1 MKEPK
6 YVKYEEDSKD
16 NQGKRYNF
24 FEEGLFPEKE
34 DEKKLKN
41 KSSQKKQQKYP
52 FSIAEQE
59 NKRISN
65 TQKEDLLPFFAKN
78 YPSSSESKED
88 ICFINTPAPSNSN
101 TYSGGEAEEVEGI
114 EEEDEKNDKSEEKKI
129 NNEDYELSVDFN
141 SEIEAEQER
150 PSKTMTR
157 EEILS
162 RIEEKKK
169 RDEDEKRKKEEERKK
184 KEEEEKKRKEL
195 EEKEKKEREEKMLRE
210 QEIKRQKM
218 IEEEKRR
225 QKEEEEKRKKENEEK
240 RKRELSKKKREE
252 RKREEQEKKLQEEKK
267 KNNASGNKADKFNL
281 LSSIKKNSNDNS
293 YIASNSIINEV
304 KQIFPETI
312 PEENDGED
320 DDFSRKNFRGSSK
333 KKISNKNSKKENKIS
348 DSKKSK
354 KVSNFNDNLN
364 KYKNNKRSQ
373 AIKKEDNEEDE
384 DEDKDEN
391 SKKKDKSKKRKTKS
405 KKSISSKVSQKSNGL
420 GKQYNGREVIKKI
433 SEEDNVSEL
442 SNYGDELIDAEDNI
456 KIKEE
461 KEDKEDKEEKEDREE
476 KEEYDSDTEPKKKK
490 VRKNDKKK
498 SNPKKRKNSK
508 QKRSSKIKSEYT
520 DREIEIARY
529 NALDKAKINTF
540 IPQEPEE
547 KTFGNGR
554 YSLRKRFPTLNHL
567 VGENAKYTY
576 FDGIPTLTEVN
587 LVNRRAFSVDAIL
600 REETK
605 KKKKKKKLVKSINLD
620 DKLDDIS
627 EENEYNSQLL
637 ESQNVSEYGD
647 DDERFLKIPRGGKKS
662 EAKNYS
668 TLMIIKIHDAQG
680 KNMIRVDNKK
690 YIDLK
695 TGDEVRVN
703 KDQIYE
709 ILNFSENHLIV
720 QLLLDY
726 ED

>member
-52 FSIAEQE
+52 FSLPEQE
-59 NKRISN
+59 KKRISN

-114 EEEDEKNDKSEEKKI
+114 EEEDEKNEKSEEKKI

-162 RIEEKKK
+162 RIKEKKKKDEEEKK
-169 RDEDEKRKKEEERKK
+169 KKEEERKK

-195 EEKEKKEREEKMLRE
+195 EEKKKKEREEKLLRE

-225 QKEEEEKRKKENEEK
+225 QKEEEEKRIKEIEEK

-252 RKREEQEKKLQEEKK
+252 RKREEQRKKLEEEKK
-267 KNNASGNKADKFNL
+267 KNNASGSGNKDDKFNL
-281 LSSIKKNSNDNS
+281 LSSIKKNNNDNS
-293 YIASNSIINEV
+293 YMASNSIINEV

-320 DDFSRKNFRGSSK
+320 DDFSKKNFRGSSK
-333 KKISNKNSKKENKIS
+333 KKTSNKNSIKENKIN
-348 DSKKSK
+348 DSQKSK

-373 AIKKEDNEEDE
+373 DIKNEDIEEEENENEDE
-384 DEDKDEN
+384 DENTE
-391 SKKKDKSKKRKTKS
+391 KKNVSKKRKTKS
-405 KKSISSKVSQKSNGL
+405 KKSIGSKVSQKSNGL
-420 GKQYNGREVIKKI
+420 DVQYVGREIIKKI

-442 SNYGDELIDAEDNI
+442 SNYGDELIDAEDKND
-456 KIKEE
+456 IKEE
-461 KEDKEDKEEKEDREE
+461 KEE
-476 KEEYDSDTEPKKKK
+476 KEEYDSDIEPKKKK

-498 SNPKKRKNSK
+498 SKPKKRKNSK
-508 QKRSSKIKSEYT
+508 QKHSSKMKSEYT
-520 DREIEIARY
+520 NRELEIGRY
-529 NALDKAKINTF
+529 NALDKIKTVAF

-554 YSLRKRFPTLNHL
+554 YSLRNRFRALNHTA
-567 VGENAKYTY
+567 GEKLEYTY
-576 FDGIPTLTEVN
+576 IDGLPTLTGAH
-587 LVNRRAFSVDAIL
+587 LINRHAYSDDAFL
-600 REETK
+600 REKTK
-605 KKKKKKKLVKSINLD
+605 KKKKRLVKSSNLD

-627 EENEYNSQLL
+627 EENEYNSKLL
-637 ESQNVSEYGD
+637 ESQDISEYGED
-647 DDERFLKIPRGGKKS
+647 DSRFLKIPKGGKKS
-662 EAKNYS
+662 KAKNYD
-668 TLMIIKIHDAQG
+668 TLMIIRVHDAEG
-680 KNMIRVDNKK
+680 RNMIRVDNKEYK
-690 YIDLK
+690 DLK
-695 TGDEVRVN
+695 TGDKIRVYQN
-703 KDQIYE
+703 QVFE
-709 ILNFSENHLIV
+709 ILNFSDNHLIV
-720 QLLLDY
+720 QLLFDD
-726 ED
+726 EE